1 MSVIHNSN
9 MDARIEAG
17 RQALGLVGRAEV
29 EDFQKLFNN
38 FKEVYKFLK
47 EEFEHE
53 LDDADAGD

>member
-1 MSVIHNSN
+1 

-38 FKEVYKFLK
+38 FKEVYEFLK

-53 LDDADAGD
+53 LDDADAGN